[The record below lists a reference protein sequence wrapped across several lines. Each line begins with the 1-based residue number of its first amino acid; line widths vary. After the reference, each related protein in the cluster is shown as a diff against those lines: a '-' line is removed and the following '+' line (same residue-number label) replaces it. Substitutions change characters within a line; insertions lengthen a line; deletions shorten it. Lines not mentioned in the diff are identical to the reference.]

1 MRYRV
6 TFVERTNAQGNPT
19 ENPPDYLAI
28 QVPDGVVLDR
38 NFVERIEPAAVHV
51 EEQLEEDDNF
61 LSMGSETWEYDVVD
75 ARKDEFLDA
84 VKNSGMV
91 VDCEEVELEPDPDPT
106 NPRA

>member
-1 MRYRV
+1 
-6 TFVERTNAQGNPT
+6 
-19 ENPPDYLAI
+19 
-28 QVPDGVVLDR
+28 
-38 NFVERIEPAAVHV
+38 
-51 EEQLEEDDNF
+51 
-61 LSMGSETWEYDVVD
+61 MGSETWEYDVVD